1 MIIRMRRQQQGQIIL
16 IFALAAVALFG
27 VAGLAVDGGRAL
39 MDQRNLQNA
48 VDGAALAGAND
59 LGPGTDSQSQANAMD
74 DVVYSLE
81 QSLSISFSTNYLGL
95 GHRLLGGQC
104 GGFACYTYPLPS
116 TSPAGPYNASNAT
129 SPCCVNWLDSTSAY
143 TLNITTP
150 YAYGGSTEPEAFIK
164 VDLVHQL
171 PVLIAGSLVPNIN
184 VHVQSIARNYAL
196 PYAIFTFKWNDPNAI
211 NENGRGG
218 LTATKRIGTN
228 GSDSQG
234 SGLMTFTCPGGK
246 YGGDLWSLRPVSGT
260 PITAGS
266 YTDRASCTPPGSPSG
281 YMALTRPVVV
291 PNMHLPDDPCIGS
304 TAANCTGAWATP
316 LPAITVSGT
325 QMLQPTRSS
334 IPGGPIG
341 PRYSS
346 VSVTAGSILYLQ
358 PGVYYFEGTV
368 ATSGLL
374 VQASSA
380 TVATGECYNAGSPI
394 IPGGC
399 NVQTN
404 HTICGVALPYA
415 NPATPGAPAAFPCT
429 ANYDFGV
436 LLVFWPAGTDVTCL
450 EAQNPAG
457 SGNYFCDQTASP
469 TSGNLNTLQ
478 LLGGGVF
485 YVSSSTMYHNVAV
498 YVNPKH
504 ASGTTMNFTIT
515 SSLSAG
521 FSSYCTANFPSL
533 AKCMASVGNG
543 SQVIN
548 VNGGSNTSI
557 IGAMFAPQDNSFLGG
572 ASGGKGYG
580 QILNYFIHFQ
590 GSGAINE
597 NYNPLALAY
606 SPVIV
611 Q

>member
-1 MIIRMRRQQQGQIIL
+1 MIIRTRRQQRGQIIL

-48 VDGAALAGAND
+48 VDGASLTGAND
-59 LGPGTDSQSQANAMD
+59 LGPGTDAQSQANALD

-81 QSLSISFSTNYLGL
+81 QSLSISFSAKYGGL
-95 GHRLLGGQC
+95 GHRLLGGEC
-104 GGFACYTYPLPS
+104 GGFACNS
-116 TSPAGPYNASNAT
+116 ASPAPGPGPFNASDAA
-129 SPCCVNWLDSTSAY
+129 SPCCVNWLDSTGQY

-150 YAYGGSTEPEAFIK
+150 LNYGGTTEPEAFIK

-184 VHVQSIARNYAL
+184 VHVQATARNYAL

-246 YGGDLWSLRPVSGT
+246 YGGDLWTLRAVPAT
-260 PITAGS
+260 PITVGS
-266 YTDRASCTPPGSPSG
+266 YTDTASCVPPGLPSS
-281 YMALTRPVVV
+281 LKPLSRPVVV

-316 LPAITVSGT
+316 LPAITVSAT
-325 QMLQPTRSS
+325 SMLQPTRSS

-341 PRYSS
+341 PRYTS
-346 VSVTAGSILYLQ
+346 VSVTAGQKLYLQ
-358 PGVYYFEGTV
+358 PGVYYFEGTL
-368 ATSGLL
+368 AASGLL
-374 VQASSA
+374 VQASGA
-380 TVATGECYNAGSPI
+380 TVATGECYGVTP
-394 IPGGC
+394 PTGC
-399 NVQTN
+399 DVQTN
-404 HTICGVALPYA
+404 HTICGASLPYA
-415 NPATPGAPAAFPCT
+415 NAATPGAPSTFPCT

-436 LLVFWPAGTDVTCL
+436 LLVFWPAGTDVACT
-450 EAQNPAG
+450 ENQYPAA
-457 SGNYFCDQTASP
+457 SGNYFCDQGTSP
-469 TSGNLNTLQ
+469 MSGNLNTIQ
-478 LLGGGVF
+478 LLGGGIF

-515 SSLSAG
+515 AALSAG
-521 FSSYCTANFPSL
+521 FSSYCTANFSSL
-533 AKCMASVGNG
+533 AKCMASLGNG
-543 SQVIN
+543 SHVVD

-557 IGAMFAPQDNSFLGG
+557 IGAMFAPQDCSFLGG

-606 SPVIV
+606 SPVLV